1 MRDLRTAAVADA
13 TVVVRV
19 DFNVPTGED
28 GQITDDTRITSALP
42 TINYL
47 SKIGARVLLISH
59 FGRPKGAPD
68 PSLSLA
74 PIAVALEDYF
84 DNEVFF
90 AADCIGEPV
99 ERTLRKMKPGDVALL
114 ENVRFHA
121 GETSNDPDFAR
132 NLAASAQVFVNDAFG
147 ACHRKHAS
155 VVGLAE
161 LMPAYPGFLVEK
173 EVAALQKVLKDPIR
187 PLVAIVG
194 GAKISTKIDVL
205 KKLVGT
211 FDALLLGGGMA
222 NTFLA
227 ARRLDMANSLVE
239 ENLLDA
245 AREIEARTSAHGRD
259 LVLPVDGVMARSLAP
274 DSQAVVHAVDDVPP
288 DWMMLDIGPETVRL
302 FDAHIHRA
310 RTIVWNGP
318 MGVFESDAFAEGTK
332 SVARAVASSEAFSVV
347 GGGDSVAAIKM
358 LGIEDAIGHISTG
371 GGASLEM
378 LVGNALPGIVALS

>member
-90 AADCIGEPV
+90 AADCIGEPF